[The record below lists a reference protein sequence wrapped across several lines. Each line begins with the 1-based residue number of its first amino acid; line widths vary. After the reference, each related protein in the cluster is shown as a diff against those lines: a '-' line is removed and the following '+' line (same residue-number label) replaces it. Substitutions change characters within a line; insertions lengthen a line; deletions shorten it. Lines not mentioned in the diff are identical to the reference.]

1 MVVFAIREK
10 VYVSLAATRENESNR
25 TKSEV
30 CVLYSSLAH
39 GQTKAEEEKS
49 KRERAHE
56 EKNVATTEWRKRE
69 RRKRKREII
78 KIIFTH
84 L

>member
-49 KRERAHE
+49 KRERERAHE

-69 RRKRKREII
+69 KK
-78 KIIFTH
+78 KKT
-84 L
+84 